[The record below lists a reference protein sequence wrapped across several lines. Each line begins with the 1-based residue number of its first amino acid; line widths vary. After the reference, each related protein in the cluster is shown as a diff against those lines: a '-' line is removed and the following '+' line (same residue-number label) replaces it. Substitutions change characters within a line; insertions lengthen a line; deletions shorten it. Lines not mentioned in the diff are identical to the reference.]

1 MEKTKEFKAYN
12 KKMNKLAKAVFNPK
26 NV

>member
-12 KKMNKLAKAVFNPK
+12 KKLNKLAKAAFNPK